1 MSEKKWVRRSLR
13 QLKEDMQ
20 KQGYNVGHDTIGRM
34 LKKTIT
40 HYKLIVKA

>member
-13 QLKEDMQ
+13 QLQSDMQ
-20 KQGYNVGHDTIGRM
+20 KQGYQIGYDTIGRM

-40 HYKLIVKA
+40 ATSQS